1 MTPAERILGKALA
14 ASPMKSADWSSI
26 QAGLRDRAFF
36 SASVDDARR
45 LAVMRE
51 AVAKVAAGDL
61 SESQARLA
69 IREAL
74 AQTGYEPPEGK
85 AGGIQDL
92 SSQRRLDLIIQTN
105 VAEARGYV
113 RYLEGTSEGALA
125 AFPCQELVRTQN
137 RKAPRNWP
145 EIWKGHGGALYGSG
159 RMIALKTD
167 PIWTAI
173 SRFGHPWPPFDF
185 GSGMGVRDVGRREA
199 IRYGVISA
207 DDPPPKI
214 DREKRPGFNDNLR
227 EHVPFSEV
235 SPEWARLKETFGD
248 QIQKPKGSDFV
259 EWRGNLVRENFAAGG
274 KFQMRLGTATEG
286 LRGMLAA
293 RPETAALGEMLEG
306 KQQLV
311 VTDAWLDNPRKGGAD
326 HRDHF
331 KPLEDFPGSKPLTIG
346 DIELIPSIWR
356 QPDRVF
362 NAGGNCACLEIDSI
376 EGDFYR
382 AIVKCSRG
390 APELKTFYRT
400 AEPYKE
406 KR

>member
-36 SASVDDARR
+36 SATVDDARR
-45 LAVMRE
+45 LAVMRA
-51 AVAKVAAGDL
+51 AVSKVAAGELD
-61 SESQARLA
+61 ESQARLA

-74 AQTGYEPPEGK
+74 ERTGYQRPDDVKEGS
-85 AGGIQDL
+85 IRDL
-92 SSQRRLDLIIQTN
+92 YSQRRLDLVIQTN

-145 EIWKGHGGALYGSG
+145 EIWKGHGGSLYGSG

-185 GSGMGVRDVGRREA
+185 GSGMGLRDVGRREA

-214 DREKRPGFNDNLR
+214 DREKRPGFNDNLS
-227 EHVPFSEV
+227 EHVPFKG
-235 SPEWARLKETFGD
+235 KEDPGWIDLQSKLGD
-248 QIQKPKGSDFV
+248 QIAYRAGEVIFRSELLRSLV
-259 EWRGNLVRENFAAGG
+259 RGNGPE
-274 KFQMRLGTATEG
+274 KIRLGKATPA
-286 LRGMLAA
+286 MLAKL
-293 RPETAALGEMLEG
+293 P
-306 KQQLV
+306 
-311 VTDAWLDNPRKGGAD
+311 TDRMRASLSGTSFSVRQDWI
-326 HRDHF
+326 RDHVS
-331 KPLEDFPGSKPLTIG
+331 KHIGAADTDPRNIPLQEG
-346 DIELIPSIWR
+346 DAELLPSIWR
-356 QPDRVF
+356 NPDRILAGQWPGSAVF
-362 NAGGNCACLEIDSI
+362 ELDTFDGGTLALT
-376 EGDFYR
+376 
-382 AIVKCSRG
+382 VKAQDG
-390 APELKTFYRT
+390 ATPLTLF
-400 AEPYKE
+400 
-406 KR
+406 KRRNP